1 MQIST
6 DTITMLKNY
15 ASINANLVVTDDGY
29 LKTISKAKNI
39 LAKSKN
45 KVDIANANYGIYDLN
60 EFLSTLQLIPNG
72 ELEVINNSYIELSE
86 HLKSVRYGL
95 ADPNILTAPTKEVT
109 MPDADVQ
116 IEITNEQL
124 SELRKAASVL
134 GNDTLRISAGEEDEF
149 IKLSVVD
156 SNGATANVFEIE
168 MQYRNAPKGDA
179 FSFDFLINNLKVLPG
194 NYEVSLSSK
203 LISQW
208 EGEEITYWIAL
219 EKTSKYED

>member
-29 LKTISKAKNI
+29 LKTISEAKNI

-72 ELEVINNSYIELSE
+72 DLEVVNNSYIELSE

-168 MQYRNAPKGDA
+168 MQYRNAPKGNA